1 MKVCLFFK
9 SARSYL
15 RSEKRLFCTTIQ
27 NIASSTNS
35 LNFNSYDYMKSKFL
49 NVKKFS
55 INLHFILI
63 SSFQLMALPSFSE
76 SIVDCQLSVC
86 SSACTV
92 PPSLPFLTSLLF
104 QFLPTFCLLS
114 LNQSLLISCHSSV
127 FPDSFNE
134 IITSS
139 YYSRAPT

>member
-1 MKVCLFFK
+1 
-9 SARSYL
+9 
-15 RSEKRLFCTTIQ
+15 
-27 NIASSTNS
+27 
-35 LNFNSYDYMKSKFL
+35 MKSKFL

-139 YYSRAPT
+139 YYSRAPTYNWCLINFKFVVIFSQILKVDLKSELIRLVSSIIIHA